1 MNMIPSLN
9 RRRLLK
15 SAGATAFLAASGL
28 AMPAL
33 SRASSRPVFTHG
45 VQSGDVDTNSGMIW
59 TRTDRPSRVMFE
71 VSTTESFANS
81 KRLAA
86 LDVLPESDFAV
97 KRLLEDLPSDQEI
110 FYRMVAVDLSD
121 TNAMSEPVI
130 GRFRTAPAARRNVR
144 FTWSGD
150 TAGQGWG
157 IDDQGMYTYATMARH
172 EPDFFLHSG
181 DTIYADGPM
190 KDEVELADGTKWINK
205 VLIDEKRKVAE
216 TLDEYRGQWKYNL
229 MDEHCR
235 ALNAVCP
242 TFFQW
247 DDHEVTNNWS
257 SSKDLSGDDR

>member
-1 MNMIPSLN
+1 MF
-9 RRRLLK
+9 
-15 SAGATAFLAASGL
+15 AGELDG
-28 AMPAL
+28 
-33 SRASSRPVFTHG
+33 RPV
-45 VQSGDVDTNSGMIW
+45 
-59 TRTDRPSRVMFE
+59 
-71 VSTTESFANS
+71 
-81 KRLAA
+81 
-86 LDVLPESDFAV
+86 AV

-190 KDEVELADGTKWINK
+190 NDEVELADARDG
-205 VLIDEKRKVAE
+205 
-216 TLDEYRGQWKYNL
+216 
-229 MDEHCR
+229 
-235 ALNAVCP
+235 
-242 TFFQW
+242 
-247 DDHEVTNNWS
+247 DHER
-257 SSKDLSGDDR
+257 GDE